1 MRNYNVKLKQKPI
14 AKPQKLHKFL
24 IVAFIN
30 NDNLL
35 LNCCGVNTI
44 FVIYFTDIVM

>member
-1 MRNYNVKLKQKPI
+1 MKLKQIPI
-14 AKPQKLHKFL
+14 PKTPPKIHKFL

-35 LNCCGVNTI
+35 LNCFEVNTI
-44 FVIYFTDIVM
+44 FVIYFTDIGT